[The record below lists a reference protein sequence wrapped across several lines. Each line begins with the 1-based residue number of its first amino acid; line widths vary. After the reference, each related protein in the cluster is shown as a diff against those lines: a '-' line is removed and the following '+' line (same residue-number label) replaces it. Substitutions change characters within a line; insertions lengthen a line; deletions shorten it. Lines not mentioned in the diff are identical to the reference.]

1 MNEKVNITSS
11 FSCKICNKFYS
22 SKSSLC
28 NHNKKF
34 HTNIITSNNHF
45 DNHDNHYDNHNI
57 INNKQCDSNKNK
69 EYKCKKCNKVFIHF
83 QNRWRHEKTCK
94 NKEQIITIDKNQFD
108 NLQNK
113 IKELENKIGNGSVTN
128 NNSGTINNNSGTVNN
143 NSGTINNVYV
153 KFQRVSYEKILSKNE
168 ILKILNHKWLSIEES
183 IKTIHFNDKFPEYNN
198 IYVTNLR
205 DNIGY
210 TFNGKQFVA
219 TDKNEMVNDLIDSH
233 IFEISVA
240 IDKYKP
246 KLNERVLDALKKFIK
261 RIEDL
266 DTSIRDCNNNN
277 KKYSNYK
284 SFTNNSIKK
293 ILYNYTDKKKFNKLK
308 NLELEEKIINYNSD
322 SSTDLVI

>member
-34 HTNIITSNNHF
+34 HNVTVVISS
-45 DNHDNHYDNHNI
+45 HNVI
-57 INNKQCDSNKNK
+57 PHSPNGSHKINTINNEVNNKNICI
-69 EYKCKKCNKVFIHF
+69 YCKKKF
-83 QNRWRHEKTCK
+83 QNRSNRWRHEKTCK

-113 IKELENKIGNGSVTN
+113 IKELENKIGNGSITN
-128 NNSGTINNNSGTVNN
+128 NNNGTINN

-153 KFQRVSYEKILSKNE
+153 KFPRVSYEKILSKNE